1 MYKTHKGI
9 TGCKQFAGFILIFYP
24 AFHLSAYLFVYLPI
38 GKSRETML
46 TIYQASAGSGKTYT
60 LAKRYISLLLSQ
72 RQPHA
77 HRSILAV
84 TFTHKATNEMKSRII
99 RELHALGGGLP
110 SAYRQ
115 DLMRENRCSADEI
128 NRRAGE
134 ILVDI
139 LQDYSSFAISTID
152 SFFQQV
158 VRSFA
163 REIGLPGS
171 YNVALDSNDLLAQA
185 IDQLFFELGETQNQ
199 TLLQWLTY
207 FAEHNINEGKSW
219 NPQKA
224 MEDFGAE
231 IFKENYQ
238 NILAAANKQLH
249 EKAFLANYRK
259 TLKNIRTTFEQSAR
273 QLGTEGLQLIQKY
286 GLETSSFKGGSTT
299 SPMKLFD
306 KLATGEIDMPGDK
319 FVACADDVELCYK
332 ASDPPGLQNAIEN
345 LHANGLSRL
354 MHQVIELFGK
364 DYKNYCSAKAIAGN
378 LDVLGIMSDLSAY
391 IRKVTEE
398 QNIMPLAETPMLLH
412 DIIDGSD
419 TPFIYEKI
427 GVRIRHYMID
437 EFQDTSAMQW
447 QNFRPLIANSVSAHN
462 ENLVV
467 GDVKQSIYRWRN
479 SDWTLLDNIV
489 PNDKALEPRIEVLD
503 TNWRSKRDI
512 VEFNNMLFRR
522 LPEMLQSKLDESHA
536 RRLMHAYENL
546 VQKSHQQENGYVQVC
561 FIDENEDS
569 GWKETALNKLL
580 DQIRN
585 AQERGIALHEMAILA
600 RTKADVQVITQFLI
614 MQKVPVISSEGL
626 LMSNAPAVRFLTG
639 MLYVLADP
647 SDAIHRTIVNFEYAR
662 GTRKLSYNE
671 AILMAT
677 TTDELLFSQ
686 DEQEKIKQISHAPLF
701 DIVQQIISV
710 FNVYEWENAA
720 IFVQAFADYV
730 FDYITGHSSDLRN
743 FMEFW
748 EKNMQ
753 KATIVMPDVRNA
765 IQVMTVHKAKG
776 LEFKCVFVPFC
787 EWNMDN
793 HNRDTLWCIPNIEPF
808 NRLSPVPVSYSSGL
822 QDTVFATE
830 YQEERMQNHIDSLNI
845 LYVAFTRPEQELY
858 AFCPKPSKTDEKL
871 GNKQI
876 SHLLWKC
883 LSADIDEQG
892 DYRKGIQS
900 KCKEENK
907 DSIPLTNDKLLQ
919 DLNRY
924 GHDGINKTVRLRVK
938 SPVRT
943 SDEELSEENR
953 LDLGIVMHEILCNI
967 KQQSDQEK
975 AIEDMVDSGR
985 ISRNEAG
992 LVRAQLDKFWQME
1005 GTAEWFSGKYQVLTE
1020 AEILTPDGSV
1030 YRPDRLMIN
1039 GQEAVIVDYKF
1050 GDVKRPEHVRQ
1061 VRTYMRLVGQMG
1073 YAVRG
1078 YLYYIEQN
1086 ERIEVC
1092 KNTAGGTQQNLFG
1105 NSQ

>member
-1 MYKTHKGI
+1 
-9 TGCKQFAGFILIFYP
+9 
-24 AFHLSAYLFVYLPI
+24 
-38 GKSRETML
+38 ML

-99 RELHALGGGLP
+99 KELHALGNGAP

-115 DLMRENRCSADEI
+115 DLMQENHCNAAEI
-128 NRRAGE
+128 DRRAQE
-134 ILVDI
+134 ALIDI
-139 LQDYSSFAISTID
+139 LQDYPSFAISTID

-171 YNVALDSNDLLAQA
+171 YNVGLDSNDLLAQA
-185 IDQLFFELGETQNQ
+185 IDQMFFELGETKNQ

-219 NPQKA
+219 NPQKE
-224 MEDFGAE
+224 MENFGAE

-238 NILAAANKQLH
+238 NILAATNKQLH
-249 EKAFLANYRK
+249 EKAFLANYQK
-259 TLKNIRTTFEQSAR
+259 TLKNIRTTFEQQAK
-273 QLGTEGLQLIQKY
+273 QLGIEGLQLIQKY
-286 GLETSSFKGGSTT
+286 GLETSSFKNGSR
-299 SPMKLFD
+299 SPMRLFD
-306 KLATGEIDMPGDK
+306 KLAAGEISIPGDK
-319 FVACADDVELCYK
+319 FVEYATDVQSYYK
-332 ASDPPGLQNAIEN
+332 TSDPSSLQNTIME
-345 LHANGLSRL
+345 LHANGLSQL

-364 DYKNYCSAKAIAGN
+364 DYKNYLSAKIIAGN

-398 QNIMPLAETPMLLH
+398 QNIMPLADTPLLLH
-412 DIIDGSD
+412 NIIDGSD

-447 QNFRPLIANSVSAHN
+447 QNFRPLIANSVSARN

-489 PNDKALEPRIEVLD
+489 PNDKALEPRIKVLD

-512 VEFNNMLFRR
+512 VEFNNTLFRQ
-522 LPEMLQSKLDESHA
+522 LPAMLQNELDDDYAA
-536 RRLMHAYENL
+536 RLAHAYENL
-546 VQKSHQQENGYVQVC
+546 VQQPHQQENGYVQIS
-561 FIDENEDS
+561 FIEKTDENPDWE
-569 GWKETALNKLL
+569 ETAQNRLL
-580 DQIRN
+580 DEIRN
-585 AQERGIALHEMAILA
+585 AQERGIALHEMAILI
-600 RTKADVQVITQFLI
+600 RTKAEAQRITQFLLT
-614 MQKVPVISSEGL
+614 QKIAVISSEGML
-626 LMSNAPAVRFLTG
+626 VANSPAVRFLTG
-639 MLYVLADP
+639 ILYMLADP

-662 GTRKLSYNE
+662 GKRKLPYNE

-677 TTDELLFSQ
+677 TTDDLLFSQ

-701 DIVQQIISV
+701 DIVQQTISL

-720 IFVQAFADYV
+720 VFVQAFSDYV
-730 FDYITGHSSDLRN
+730 FDYITNQTSDLRN
-743 FMEFW
+743 FIESW
-748 EKNMQ
+748 EKDQQ
-753 KATIVMPDVRNA
+753 KATIAMPEVKDA
-765 IQVMTVHKAKG
+765 IQIMTIHKAKG
-776 LEFKCVFVPFC
+776 LEFRNVFIPFC
-787 EWNMDN
+787 EWNTDN
-793 HNRDTLWCIPNIEPF
+793 RNRDTLWCIPNVEPF
-808 NRLSPVPVSYSSGL
+808 DHLSPVPVPYSSQL
-822 QDTVFATE
+822 QNTIFATE
-830 YQEERMQNHIDSLNI
+830 YQEERMQIYIDNLNI

-858 AFCPKPSKTDEKL
+858 AFCPKPLKKDENL

-892 DYRKGIQS
+892 NYRKGIQS

-907 DSIPLTNDKLLQ
+907 DNIPPADDKLLKNL
-919 DLNRY
+919 DRY
-924 GHDGINKTVRLRVK
+924 RHGDTGKTVKLRVT
-938 SPVRT
+938 SPART

-953 LDLGIVMHEILCNI
+953 LDLGVVMHEILCNI
-967 KQQSDQEK
+967 KQLSDQEK
-975 AIEDMVDSGR
+975 AIEDMVDNGR
-985 ISRNEAG
+985 INRNEACI
-992 LVRAQLDKFWQME
+992 VRGQLAKFWQME
-1005 GTAEWFSGKYQVLTE
+1005 DTAEWFSTKYQVLNE
-1020 AEILTPDGSV
+1020 AEILTPEGSV

-1039 GQEAVIVDYKF
+1039 GKEAIIIDYKF

-1061 VRTYMRLVGQMG
+1061 VRTYMRLVEQMG
-1073 YAVRG
+1073 YMVRG

-1086 ERIEVC
+1086 ERIEVS
-1092 KNTAGGTQQNLFG
+1092 KNTINGTQQSLFG
-1105 NSQ
+1105 DNQ

>member
-1 MYKTHKGI
+1 
-9 TGCKQFAGFILIFYP
+9 
-24 AFHLSAYLFVYLPI
+24 
-38 GKSRETML
+38 ML

-99 RELHALGGGLP
+99 KELHALGNGAP

-115 DLMRENRCSADEI
+115 DLMQENHCNAAEI
-128 NRRAGE
+128 DRRAQE
-134 ILVDI
+134 ALIDI
-139 LQDYSSFAISTID
+139 LQDYPSFAISTID

-171 YNVALDSNDLLAQA
+171 YNVGLDSNDLLAQA
-185 IDQLFFELGETQNQ
+185 IDQMFFELGETKNQ

-219 NPQKA
+219 NPQKE
-224 MEDFGAE
+224 MENFGAE

-238 NILAAANKQLH
+238 NILAATNKQLH
-249 EKAFLANYRK
+249 EKAFLANYQK
-259 TLKNIRTTFEQSAR
+259 TLKNIKTTFEQQAK
-273 QLGTEGLQLIQKY
+273 QLGIEGLQLIQKY
-286 GLETSSFKGGSTT
+286 GLETSSFKGGSTQ

-306 KLATGEIDMPGDK
+306 KLAAGKIDNPGNK
-319 FVACADDVELCYK
+319 FAACADDVQLCYK
-332 ASDPPGLQNAIEN
+332 ASDPPSLQNAIN
-345 LHANGLSRL
+345 DLHANGLSQL
-354 MHQVIELFGK
+354 MHQVVELFGK
-364 DYKNYCSAKAIAGN
+364 DYKNYLSAKIIAGN

-398 QNIMPLAETPMLLH
+398 QNIMPLADTPLLLH
-412 DIIDGSD
+412 NIIDGSD

-447 QNFRPLIANSVSAHN
+447 QNFRPLIANSVSARN

-489 PNDKALEPRIEVLD
+489 PNDKALEPRIKVLD

-512 VEFNNMLFRR
+512 VEFNNTLFRQ
-522 LPEMLQSKLDESHA
+522 LPAMLQNELDDDYAA
-536 RRLMHAYENL
+536 RLAHAYENL
-546 VQKSHQQENGYVQVC
+546 VQQPHQQENGYVQIS
-561 FIDENEDS
+561 FIEKTDENPDWE
-569 GWKETALNKLL
+569 ETAQNRLL
-580 DQIRN
+580 DEIRN
-585 AQERGIALHEMAILA
+585 AQERGIALHEMAILT
-600 RTKADVQVITQFLI
+600 RTKAEAQRITQFLLT
-614 MQKVPVISSEGL
+614 QKIAVISSEGML
-626 LMSNAPAVRFLTG
+626 VANSPAVRFLTG
-639 MLYVLADP
+639 ILYMLADP

-662 GTRKLSYNE
+662 GKRKLPYNE

-677 TTDELLFSQ
+677 TTDDLLFSQ

-701 DIVQQIISV
+701 DIVQQTISL

-720 IFVQAFADYV
+720 VFVQAFSDYV
-730 FDYITGHSSDLRN
+730 FDYITNQTSDLRN
-743 FMEFW
+743 FIESW
-748 EKNMQ
+748 EKDQQ
-753 KATIVMPDVRNA
+753 KATIAMPEVKDA
-765 IQVMTVHKAKG
+765 IQIMTIHKAKG
-776 LEFKCVFVPFC
+776 LEFRNVFIPFC
-787 EWNMDN
+787 EWNTDN
-793 HNRDTLWCIPNIEPF
+793 RNRDTLWCIPNVEPF
-808 NRLSPVPVSYSSGL
+808 DHLSPVPVPYSSQL
-822 QDTVFATE
+822 QNTIFATE
-830 YQEERMQNHIDSLNI
+830 YQEERMQIYIDNLNI

-858 AFCPKPSKTDEKL
+858 AFCPKPLKKDENL

-892 DYRKGIQS
+892 NYRKGIQS

-907 DSIPLTNDKLLQ
+907 DNIPPADDKLLKNL
-919 DLNRY
+919 DRY
-924 GHDGINKTVRLRVK
+924 RHGDTGKTVKLRVT
-938 SPVRT
+938 SPART

-953 LDLGIVMHEILCNI
+953 LDLGVVMHEILCNI
-967 KQQSDQEK
+967 KQLSDQEK
-975 AIEDMVDSGR
+975 AIEDMVDNGR
-985 ISRNEAG
+985 INRNEACI
-992 LVRAQLDKFWQME
+992 VRGQLAKFWQME
-1005 GTAEWFSGKYQVLTE
+1005 DTAEWFSTKYQVLHE
-1020 AEILTPDGSV
+1020 AEILTPEGSV

-1039 GQEAVIVDYKF
+1039 GKEAIIIDYKF

-1061 VRTYMRLVGQMG
+1061 VRTYMRLVEQMG
-1073 YAVRG
+1073 YMVRG

-1086 ERIEVC
+1086 ERIEVS
-1092 KNTAGGTQQNLFG
+1092 KNTINGTQQSLFG
-1105 NSQ
+1105 DNQ